1 MFGGGVRG
9 VGRHDMGRGLAE
21 IMSRSHFD
29 PLSQNILQMELPGG
43 YLRLGGAE
51 LFHDLSVAAFLG
63 WHP

>member
-1 MFGGGVRG
+1 
-9 VGRHDMGRGLAE
+9 MGRGLAE
-21 IMSRSHFD
+21 IMPKVSRSHFD

-63 WHP
+63 WHS